1 MCCCIT
7 FIITCNC
14 ALVSRASLRNMSFS
28 ISSREDWK
36 SASSASV
43 ETSAEAGSLRSGQ
56 CGRSGESCKFC
67 TSPSSAKKKKKKKKK
82 SVCVC
87 VCVCVASVCVMCVC
101 VCGLVHRWE
110 RPGRF

>member
-14 ALVSRASLRNMSFS
+14 ALVSRASLRNVSFS

-43 ETSAEAGSLRSGQ
+43 ETSAEAGSLCDSADE
-56 CGRSGESCKFC
+56 ESCKFY
-67 TSPSSAKKKKKKKKK
+67 
-82 SVCVC
+82 
-87 VCVCVASVCVMCVC
+87 
-101 VCGLVHRWE
+101 
-110 RPGRF
+110 